1 MATNAK
7 ANANRPGRTLAILA
21 LVIGLLAALVAVGG
35 EWSPRLG
42 LDLQGGTRITLQA
55 QANDGEDITDEKLDQ
70 AQEIIASRVN
80 GTGVAAAE
88 VSTRGGNS
96 IIVEIPGERR
106 GDIVDQVGRTAQLRF
121 RLVWLGPASGQPL
134 PDAPADDSVGPNGG
148 SQNGGQSEGGQNEGG
163 QNQGG
168 PNGDRKNRVASGWML
183 SSDDT
188 GAGQQ
193 PDSPAEQNPATDTD
207 TPLSKMTT
215 AENIAT
221 TLTSNPPPQYTDEF
235 QQAVQRFNR
244 YACPAPGETAK
255 EVQDRP
261 GEALVTCD
269 DSGQKYLLSPA
280 VIEGTSLTDATAV
293 LPQQTPQ
300 WAVSLELDDTGT
312 DVFSEIT
319 QRLVA
324 TGKLFA
330 IVLDGQVLSA
340 PTVNNPI
347 TNGQA
352 EISGGFTQDSAT
364 ELANQ
369 LQYGALP
376 LSFTVAGVTLNG
388 PTLAGSQL
396 SAGVLAGIIG
406 LALVVVYCM
415 LYYRG
420 LGIVVVASLLV
431 AGVLTYEVVILLGTS
446 VGFTLTL
453 PGIAGLIVAV
463 GITAD
468 SFIIFFER
476 LRDEVR
482 DGRSLRLAV
491 EAGWKRA
498 RTTILAADAVSLLAA
513 VVLYTFAIDEIR
525 GFAFA
530 LGVTTVIDVLVVFF
544 FTKPLVTLLAKTR
557 FFGQGHK
564 LSGFD
569 PGHLGITGRS
579 VSQLATTARRPQ
591 EVAR

>member
-1 MATNAK
+1 
-7 ANANRPGRTLAILA
+7 
-21 LVIGLLAALVAVGG
+21 
-35 EWSPRLG
+35 
-42 LDLQGGTRITLQA
+42 
-55 QANDGEDITDEKLDQ
+55 
-70 AQEIIASRVN
+70 
-80 GTGVAAAE
+80 
-88 VSTRGGNS
+88 
-96 IIVEIPGERR
+96 
-106 GDIVDQVGRTAQLRF
+106 VD
-121 RLVWLGPASGQPL
+121 
-134 PDAPADDSVGPNGG
+134 
-148 SQNGGQSEGGQNEGG
+148 
-163 QNQGG
+163 
-168 PNGDRKNRVASGWML
+168 
-183 SSDDT
+183 
-188 GAGQQ
+188 
-193 PDSPAEQNPATDTD
+193 
-207 TPLSKMTT
+207 
-215 AENIAT
+215 
-221 TLTSNPPPQYTDEF
+221 
-235 QQAVQRFNR
+235 
-244 YACPAPGETAK
+244 
-255 EVQDRP
+255 DRP
-261 GEALVTCD
+261 GEPLVTCD
-269 DSGQKYLLSPA
+269 DAGQKFLLSPA

-293 LPQQTPQ
+293 LPQQSPQ

-312 DVFSEIT
+312 EVFSEIT
-319 QRLVA
+319 QRLVG
-324 TGKLFA
+324 TQKLFA

-340 PTVNNPI
+340 PTVNSPI

-352 EISGGFTQDSAT
+352 EISGGFTQDTAT

-376 LSFTVAGVTLNG
+376 LTFTVAGVTLNG

-396 SAGVLAGIIG
+396 SAGILAGIIG

-498 RTTILAADAVSLLAA
+498 RATILAADAVSLLAA

-544 FTKPLVTLLAKTR
+544 FTKPLVTLLARTK

-569 PGHLGITGRS
+569 PGHLGISGRS